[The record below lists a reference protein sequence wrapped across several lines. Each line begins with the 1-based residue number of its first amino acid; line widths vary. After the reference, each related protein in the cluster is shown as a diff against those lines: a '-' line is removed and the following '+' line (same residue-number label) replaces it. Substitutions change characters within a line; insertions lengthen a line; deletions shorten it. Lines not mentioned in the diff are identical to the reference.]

1 MCPGPAEARG
11 AAVRLHRH
19 LGAGEAER
27 VEAGLQRVEI
37 ALHDRLHVGVEH
49 GRVGALVL
57 APLAGDFVGGGDAH
71 ARQALAQV
79 GLARG
84 LVRGRGVGVEELDGD
99 GLHSLGPAHLD
110 HRVQV
115 FEMQRRADPPPGV
128 DALAHLEPE
137 PARHEGDLLAVA
149 QIVEIGA
156 VAACDLEHVAEA
168 LGGDQRGL
176 RAGPLGD
183 RVDHRGSAMDE
194 VVHLLSVE
202 ARLLDGVEHTARE
215 IARRAE
221 RLGDAERAGFLI
233 EMDEVGEGP
242 ADIGR
247 KSAHRMLLPAE
258 SAPIIHRRRRGSNRA
273 PPATV
278 EPPTN
283 RLGPRIYYA
292 ADAIGVRALLGNTIP
307 TGAILVVL
315 IAIFGSIPGAHF
327 NPAVTLCFLIR
338 REIGLGMARLYLI
351 AQVAGAICGAMLA
364 HGMFEEPI
372 VAASMKARTG
382 FSQWLGEFTATLGW

>member
-1 MCPGPAEARG
+1 MSTTGHPHRVAVADARRFEPVVGGDRGRAVLDGGALGGGAADVEIDHVGLAAEAADEGGAVDARRRARFEQRDRVCPGPAEARG

-115 FEMQRRADPPPGV
+115 FEMQRRTDPPLGV

-168 LGGDQRGL
+168 LG
-176 RAGPLGD
+176 
-183 RVDHRGSAMDE
+183 VVTSAVFAPVRSVIALIT
-194 VVHLLSVE
+194 VV
-202 ARLLDGVEHTARE
+202 
-215 IARRAE
+215 
-221 RLGDAERAGFLI
+221 
-233 EMDEVGEGP
+233 
-242 ADIGR
+242 
-247 KSAHRMLLPAE
+247 
-258 SAPIIHRRRRGSNRA
+258 
-273 PPATV
+273 PPWT
-278 EPPTN
+278 
-283 RLGPRIYYA
+283 
-292 ADAIGVRALLGNTIP
+292 
-307 TGAILVVL
+307 
-315 IAIFGSIPGAHF
+315 
-327 NPAVTLCFLIR
+327 
-338 REIGLGMARLYLI
+338 
-351 AQVAGAICGAMLA
+351 
-364 HGMFEEPI
+364 
-372 VAASMKARTG
+372 K
-382 FSQWLGEFTATLGW
+382 